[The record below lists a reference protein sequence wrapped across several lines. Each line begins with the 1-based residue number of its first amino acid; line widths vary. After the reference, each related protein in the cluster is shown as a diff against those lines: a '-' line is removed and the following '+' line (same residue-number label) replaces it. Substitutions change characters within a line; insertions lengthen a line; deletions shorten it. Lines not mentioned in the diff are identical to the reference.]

1 MVGIGRTL
9 YSVTK
14 RMGGRVVFA
23 AWDLDGVV
31 FANTEG
37 EVLAEYFWPPEGTA
51 YVGMSRARTHSV
63 GRQARK
69 TVTDVQRQQV
79 SPKS

>member
-14 RMGGRVVFA
+14 RMGGLVVIA

-31 FANTEG
+31 LRQNRRG
-37 EVLAEYFWPPEGTA
+37 GPRRVLLAAEGTT
-51 YVGMSRARTHSV
+51 YVRMGKARTHF
-63 GRQARK
+63 RR
-69 TVTDVQRQQV
+69 
-79 SPKS
+79 